1 MKRGICTR
9 KKQTISKALN
19 SVLRAFTL
27 EKAVCFSLLEDIT
40 LFCCFE
46 CTEVNKLND
55 FLLYLSV
62 RFYEKRFFRIRNGVL
77 FWYMS
82 ERAQDVSNKIE
93 LNKVE
98 EIKEKP

>member
-1 MKRGICTR
+1 MLYWFKT
-9 KKQTISKALN
+9 
-19 SVLRAFTL
+19 
-27 EKAVCFSLLEDIT
+27 
-40 LFCCFE
+40 
-46 CTEVNKLND
+46 VNKLMTC
-55 FLLYLSV
+55 FFV